1 MINLAQYFANV
12 YNKTIKDVKQPLFV
26 IKIADQVHYL
36 PPEFCLVDGVSDS
49 MRKSPGMREALKRTH
64 ITPQDKIKR
73 IQDMATILQAQKA
86 LKQWDLKIDAVPV
99 EIKSRVMD
107 APKIFKNNQVIH
119 CDESV
124 LRKLPIQKAV
134 DLKREKWIMIY

>member
-1 MINLAQYFANV
+1 
-12 YNKTIKDVKQPLFV
+12 
-26 IKIADQVHYL
+26 
-36 PPEFCLVDGVSDS
+36 
-49 MRKSPGMREALKRTH
+49 
-64 ITPQDKIKR
+64 
-73 IQDMATILQAQKA
+73 
-86 LKQWDLKIDAVPV
+86 
-99 EIKSRVMD
+99 MD